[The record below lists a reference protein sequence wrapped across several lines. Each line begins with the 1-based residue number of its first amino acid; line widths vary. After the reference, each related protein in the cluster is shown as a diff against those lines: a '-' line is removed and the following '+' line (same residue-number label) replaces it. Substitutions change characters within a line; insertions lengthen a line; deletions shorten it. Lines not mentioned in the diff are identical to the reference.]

1 MVKFMGPDADT
12 WDRLASHSQNIFQ
25 TRDFAEAW
33 WSAYQPRG
41 EIVVLT
47 DRANDPRC
55 ILPLYRRGK
64 AVPLI
69 RQIGH
74 GPADELGPL
83 AAPDDRHLTAE
94 LLRSELGRDLRRG
107 VLVLHD
113 VPIEAKWTDRLDGGL
128 IRTTPSPTVD
138 LSMGGW
144 DEFLTSRSRSFRKEI
159 RHQRNRI
166 ERNFEMSIRTTTR
179 ETLEEDLTTLFRLH
193 RLRWGAD
200 APFANGEQAELAR
213 RFARLCIE
221 RDRLHLTI
229 MELNGHPVAALLGL
243 RFAGVHS
250 SWQSGRDPDF
260 DQYSVGSV
268 LLMDGI
274 RAAAADG
281 AREYR
286 LLRGGESYKNRL
298 ADQSRDT
305 CTLTVS
311 GGRAGAAATR
321 IAQARRSLERLVQE
335 RRESRSRKSSEPRS
349 GAS

>member
-1 MVKFMGPDADT
+1 MVEFIGPDADT

-33 WSAYQPRG
+33 WAAYQPRG
-41 EIVVLT
+41 EIMVLT
-47 DRANDPRC
+47 DRADDPRC

-64 AVPLI
+64 TVPLI

-83 AAPDDRHLTAE
+83 AAPDNRHLTAE
-94 LLRSELGRDLRRG
+94 LLRSELGKDLRRG

-113 VPIEAKWTDRLDGGL
+113 VPAEAEWTDRLDGGL
-128 IRTTPSPTVD
+128 IRTTPSPIVE
-138 LSMGGW
+138 LNMGGW
-144 DEFLTSRSRSFRKEI
+144 DEFLASRSRSFRKEI

-166 ERNFEMSIRTTTR
+166 ERDFEMSIRTSTR
-179 ETLEEDLTTLFRLH
+179 ETLENDLTILFRLH

-200 APFANGEQAELAR
+200 APFATGEQAELAR
-213 RFARLCIE
+213 RFAHLCIE
-221 RDRLHLTI
+221 RDRLRLTI
-229 MELNGHPVAALLGL
+229 MELNGQPVAALLGL

-260 DQYSVGSV
+260 DQYSIGSV

-274 RAAAADG
+274 RTAAADG

-298 ADQSRDT
+298 ADRPRDT

-311 GGRAGAAATR
+311 SGPVGAAATR
-321 IAQARRSLERLVQE
+321 IAQARRSLERLVND
-335 RRESRSRKSSEPRS
+335 RRESRSRNSAEAHNGRS
-349 GAS
+349 